1 MKHWER
7 KVEGKP
13 ALKTRQ
19 KKVWCEWKRRASPT
33 WTTMPKFRFD
43 QSFRNNERRPG
54 DFYPVRTGKPA
65 TGGLKRRD
73 SVGQLL
79 DTIDSL
85 SFPLCYFNATRPC
98 NFSMTRL
105 CQVDRPHLAPSCM
118 PKHLLPVHALPLR
131 FELERSRYF
140 SNVFFFSNFRLNIP
154 WDTWSFNVSGIKRSS
169 ISFFFFLVIFI
180 FVLSFNYLNT
190 RGTITFLI
198 IKDLSTLC
206 GFLLFSFTSIFICST
221 DRGTQISLT
230 LKDRVFFESFSFLFV

>member
-1 MKHWER
+1 
-7 KVEGKP
+7 
-13 ALKTRQ
+13 
-19 KKVWCEWKRRASPT
+19 
-33 WTTMPKFRFD
+33 MPKFRFD

-131 FELERSRYF
+131 FELERSP
-140 SNVFFFSNFRLNIP
+140 VG
-154 WDTWSFNVSGIKRSS
+154 SFERQFS
-169 ISFFFFLVIFI
+169 ISAQQFLRDLDDARFEEASARVHTETNA
-180 FVLSFNYLNT
+180 S
-190 RGTITFLI
+190 RTIDVEKNQRTGLYQN
-198 IKDLSTLC
+198 LETVPGNSSAGLEN
-206 GFLLFSFTSIFICST
+206 
-221 DRGTQISLT
+221 Q
-230 LKDRVFFESFSFLFV
+230 